1 MHMMFLIIIASIF
14 TGFGVYHLSCAFV
27 DVPTAKTSKMMLLSR
42 KQKGAKGEKLLDVYI
57 TRIASYFEKYVKL
70 DMLKK
75 SKLQIVLNI
84 AGIKVSPEVY
94 VLKAYVTSALTVIC
108 AIPVFFIHPLF
119 FLVIV
124 GLAVTLWFAAYYAAF
139 DFVKKRKKIIE
150 AEIPRLAMAIAQN
163 LENDRDVLKI
173 LISYRR
179 IAGKE
184 MAYEL
189 DQTIADMKT
198 GNYENALL
206 RFESRVNST
215 LLSDII
221 RGLIG
226 TLRGDDQ
233 HMYFKMI
240 CFDMRQIEQNNLK
253 KETAKRPKQIQ
264 KYSMF
269 MLICIIII
277 YAVVL
282 STEVISSLGVFFH

>member
-1 MHMMFLIIIASIF
+1 MIFLIIIASIF
-14 TGFGVYHLSCAFV
+14 TGVGVYNLSCAFA

-42 KQKGAKGEKLLDVYI
+42 KQKGAKEEKLLDVYI
-57 TRIASYFEKYVKL
+57 TRIASCFEKYVKL

-75 SKLQIVLNI
+75 SKLQTALNI

-94 VLKAYVTSALTVIC
+94 VLKAYVTSALTVLC
-108 AIPVFFIHPLF
+108 AIPVFFVHPLF

-124 GLAVTLWFAAYYAAF
+124 GLAVTLWFASYYTAF

-150 AEIPRLAMAIAQN
+150 AELPRFAMAIAQN

-184 MAYEL
+184 MANEL

-253 KETAKRPKQIQ
+253 KETSKRPKQIQ

-282 STEVISSLGVFFH
+282 STEVINSLGVFFR